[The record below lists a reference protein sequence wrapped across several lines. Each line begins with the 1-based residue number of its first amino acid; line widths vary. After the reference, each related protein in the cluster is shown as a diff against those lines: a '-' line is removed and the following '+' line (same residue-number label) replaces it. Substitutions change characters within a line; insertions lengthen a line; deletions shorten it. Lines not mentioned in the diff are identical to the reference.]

1 MAATWILTDSTYLA
15 QRMPSAVLDWLEA
28 HGCSARVVVADQ
40 GAVLTSLA
48 PLAGPG
54 DLSAWPGL
62 APGDVV
68 LPRSRHPFA
77 LALLKEAEVRGA
89 TSVNPWTAVMKV
101 RNKARGTLALARR
114 GIPVPP
120 TFLAHR
126 PGDLAAIDGRFFP
139 LVLKPYLGDNAR
151 GIVIVTHPDQLAA
164 LEWADVMVLAQPFL
178 DVGGTDLKLYVVEGD
193 VWATLRTSPLQPDQS
208 VPVTADVTP
217 ELRNLALA
225 CGEAFG
231 LRVFG
236 VDVLQTGRGPIVV
249 DVNDF
254 PNYTGVEEATA
265 AIGSLLLSESA
276 TAAGLRSEPTTVAA
290 AER

>member
-1 MAATWILTDSTYLA
+1 MAATWILTDSAYLA
-15 QRMPSAVLDWLEA
+15 QRMPMAVLDWLEA

-89 TSVNPWTAVMKV
+89 TSVNPWTSVIKV
-101 RNKARGTLALARR
+101 RNKVRGTLALARR
-114 GIPVPP
+114 AIPVPP

-126 PGDLAAIDGRFFP
+126 PGDLAAVDGRFFP
-139 LVLKPYLGDNAR
+139 LVLKPFQGDNAC

-178 DVGGTDLKLYVVEGD
+178 DVGGTDLKVYVVD
-193 VWATLRTSPLQPDQS
+193 RAVWAIKRPSPLLPETS
-208 VPVTADVTP
+208 APTTAPETVEVTAK
-217 ELRNLALA
+217 LRELALA
-225 CGEAFG
+225 CGETFG
-231 LRVFG
+231 LRLFG
-236 VDVLQTGRGPIVV
+236 IDVLQTATGPMVV

-254 PNYTGVEEATA
+254 PNYTGVQDA
-265 AIGSLLLSESA
+265 AAIIGSLLQCE
-276 TAAGLRSEPTTVAA
+276 AG
-290 AER
+290 ERRLPVGTETGR